1 MGKHE
6 SDWQIYRTRFL
17 IRARQLTEPLVF
29 RDALGREHRGG
40 VSDYLVESSDGTRR
54 IAPREI
60 FEDIYVA
67 MGPAGDDRPLLESRK
82 QPTAKLKPRRSPA
95 VELSCQLSE
104 RSPLWKSPRPNRH
117 PTC

>member
-1 MGKHE
+1 MSKHE

-17 IRARQLTEPLVF
+17 IRARQLTEPFVF

-40 VSDYLVESSDGTRR
+40 VNDYLVESSDGTRR

-67 MGPAGDDRPLLESRK
+67 MGPAEDDRPLLGTRK
-82 QPTAKLKPRRSPA
+82 RPPSKLRPKASPA
-95 VELSCQLSE
+95 SELPCELGVRGS
-104 RSPLWKSPRPNRH
+104 LWKSQRSNRH

>member
-17 IRARQLTEPLVF
+17 IRARQLTEPFVF
-29 RDALGREHRGG
+29 RDALGREHRGR
-40 VSDYLVESSDGTRR
+40 VNDYLVESSDGTRR

-67 MGPAGDDRPLLESRK
+67 MGPAEDDRPLLGRAKGLPQSSRPK
-82 QPTAKLKPRRSPA
+82 ASPA
-95 VELSCQLSE
+95 SELSV
-104 RSPLWKSPRPNRH
+104 
-117 PTC
+117 

>member
-1 MGKHE
+1 VGKHE

-29 RDALGREHRGG
+29 RDALGREHRGR
-40 VSDYLVESSDGTRR
+40 VNDYLVESSDGTRR

-67 MGPAGDDRPLLESRK
+67 MGPAGDDRPLLETRK
-82 QPTAKLKPRRSPA
+82 RPQSKLKPRASPGDELPC
-95 VELSCQLSE
+95 ELSGRGS
-104 RSPLWKSPRPNRH
+104 LWKSPRPNRH

>member
-6 SDWQIYRTRFL
+6 SDWKTYRTRFL

-29 RDALGREHRGG
+29 RDALGREHRGD
-40 VSDYLVESSDGTRR
+40 VNDYLVESSDGTRR
-54 IAPREI
+54 IAPRAI

-67 MGPAGDDRPLLESRK
+67 MGPAGDARPLLGVRK
-82 QPTAKLKPRRSPA
+82 RPQSKLKRRASPA
-95 VELSCQLSE
+95 VVLPCEVSG
-104 RSPLWKSPRPNRH
+104 RDPLWKSQRPGRH

>member
-17 IRARQLTEPLVF
+17 IRARQLTEPFVF
-29 RDALGREHRGG
+29 RDALGREHRGR
-40 VSDYLVESSDGTRR
+40 VNDYLVESSDGTRR

-67 MGPAGDDRPLLESRK
+67 MGPASDGWPFLEVRKRPSPK
-82 QPTAKLKPRRSPA
+82 PKPRASPPA
-95 VELSCQLSE
+95 ELSCELSG
-104 RSPLWKSPRPNRH
+104 RGSLWKSQRPNRH